1 MRNLLFSI
9 NDLFNRKNLYLLVF
23 FSGILLITGIYHFMV
38 FHLITELFSVF
49 VAFAIFMLAY
59 YSRERI
65 NNNYLIIL
73 GIAFLYIGLFDL
85 IHTLTYKGMG
95 IFEYSRANLPTQI
108 WLIARYLESLSIL
121 AAVGLVARRKAIKF
135 KLVFKIYT
143 FVSLIFVF
151 SLLIGVFPD
160 AFLEGSGLTNFKKL
174 SEYFIAGVLLL
185 SLVISFIN
193 RKKFDQNIYKLMLL
207 TITITIISEL
217 SFTVYDSVYGIANII
232 GHILK
237 FISFYLIF
245 ELMLKK
251 IIVEPQEFI
260 FRKLKL
266 TTEKWNLAADAA
278 NLGLWELD
286 LKNEQLN
293 YDQNFIEMLGYKKDK
308 LKINLKEFK
317 KYLHPEDLKQ
327 TEEKL
332 QNFIKSGEN
341 VINLEYRIKVKS
353 GQYKWMSSTGQITKR
368 SEEGEA
374 LKMIGIQQDIN
385 QKKQSQQQLEYLS
398 FHDNLTDLYNRRY
411 FENEM
416 DRLNYSRKYPLSII
430 IGDLDNLKIV
440 NDNLGHKMGDKYLK
454 MVAQIFKKL
463 LRSED
468 FAARIGGDEIAVI
481 LPETNAEEVENI
493 CSRIKEKCEQ
503 LKKEDADFRDLFQVS
518 LGCHTLNNSEQ
529 DLNQAFQRAD
539 QKMYQ
544 NKRKNKSTVK

>member
-1 MRNLLFSI
+1 M
-9 NDLFNRKNLYLLVF
+9 VF

-174 SEYFIAGVLLL
+174 SEYFIAGILVL
-185 SLVISFIN
+185 SLLISFIN

-468 FAARIGGDEIAVI
+468 VAARIGGDEIAVI